1 MNTTNLCWIIMLNI
15 LSPNASSTYQNKI
28 SKSLPS
34 RMKVCTQ
41 VAKEAINQNIDP
53 ILAVSIAY
61 HESRFSNP
69 TSSKGAKGP
78 LGVLPQYHCPK
89 TGKCDY
95 TQAGITALKKWLTIN
110 KKRSI
115 CKALAQ
121 YNRGFKGKCKKGRSE
136 YKYAQRVLDTYFELK
151 YYNQEACFSDQYA
164 D

>member
-15 LSPNASSTYQNKI
+15 LSPNASTTYQNKI

-78 LGVLPQYHCPK
+78 LGVLPQYHCPNS
-89 TGKCDY
+89 GKCDY
-95 TQAGITALKKWLTIN
+95 TKAGITALKKWLTIN
-110 KKRSI
+110 KNRSI

-121 YNRGFKGKCKKGRSE
+121 YNRGFKGKCKRGRSE